1 MRAAMNEKIIN
12 KKNVIIAGI
21 AAVLFLLIL
30 FYSHE
35 YLLINPFMDLSYDGI
50 VYSALDKDGNTYVV
64 DKAGQRLL
72 KVSPKNKLIWKKE
85 ASSGLFN
92 KINRVIPSGDRIF
105 LQDVESGEGIRLKG
119 ESIIELNSRGK
130 PIETVSKFLY
140 SELTLQEHIVGV
152 FPVGEREIA
161 YLYKTNDNIRLLKP
175 GYSETTYPLKGAG
188 LYLRSS
194 AYDAETETIYY
205 STFDGKIKQ
214 YVDGVNDKVI
224 YDCTASEGLSIP
236 AELNYYDGILYATD
250 IGLRS
255 VIVFDTKSDEVSFIE
270 EDGNLLERE
279 IAYSLN
285 AGNGLKCV
293 TDYSVKT
300 YLGDNS
306 YDYSVF
312 CKLSYVNIIKS
323 IISKI
328 GAAGIILFIVTIVLA
343 LILYI
348 LRKGSLYAKI
358 ILGIVAGSVILSG
371 LLVSVLIPRF
381 QEELTEAFFEKA
393 SLVSDMTSSMVP
405 KDAFVRLD
413 SADDFMNED
422 YQAVRNVARN
432 IFFNES
438 DNMNDLYCVLYHVV
452 DGVYSMSYSLKDSV
466 GSVYPYD
473 WDLEGSL
480 EEKVLTTKS
489 SERYMSSTS
498 EGEYLFSYKPLINA
512 AGDAVGIIEIGK
524 DMATFRNEI
533 NQMVLDAFIN
543 TFAVTIVLILLIIEL
558 IYFVKGRNE
567 YKEILV
573 ANGGKAV
580 HELPCEIMRMV
591 SFLVFFLT
599 NLSTAFLP
607 LYAMDLAGTS
617 GTNIAPEVMAAIP
630 LSAEVIT
637 GAIFSVAGVGI
648 IKKIGERQTI
658 FLSSVLF
665 MAGFG
670 LRIIPNIWVLILGN
684 AIVGVGWGIILLA
697 ATMRITDL
705 PEEKR
710 DIGFSQYNV
719 ASLNGVNCGVV
730 MGGFLVNW
738 MNYQG
743 VFIVSTVLSVSML
756 ILCTRYFNAGKSGKD
771 EEETVENVDS
781 IKIMSFVM
789 NPKVFTLLF
798 MIVAPILMSSYFL
811 NYMYPIIGSG
821 FGLSDTYIGYS
832 YLLNGLCVMFFGEL
846 LTSFFTRL
854 KRKQEGLLIASLLY
868 AFAFFLVIRFENI
881 PALFAALAILGI
893 SDSFGLPLQSG
904 YYTELEAVEKYG
916 YDKALGIYNLII
928 NVAQSVGPFVFSYV
942 LIAGMSKGLTIVLI
956 TLTILAFVFIIIGKT
971 VDKKRRAI

>member
-1 MRAAMNEKIIN
+1 
-12 KKNVIIAGI
+12 
-21 AAVLFLLIL
+21 
-30 FYSHE
+30 
-35 YLLINPFMDLSYDGI
+35 
-50 VYSALDKDGNTYVV
+50 
-64 DKAGQRLL
+64 
-72 KVSPKNKLIWKKE
+72 
-85 ASSGLFN
+85 
-92 KINRVIPSGDRIF
+92 
-105 LQDVESGEGIRLKG
+105 
-119 ESIIELNSRGK
+119 
-130 PIETVSKFLY
+130 
-140 SELTLQEHIVGV
+140 
-152 FPVGEREIA
+152 
-161 YLYKTNDNIRLLKP
+161 
-175 GYSETTYPLKGAG
+175 
-188 LYLRSS
+188 
-194 AYDAETETIYY
+194 
-205 STFDGKIKQ
+205 
-214 YVDGVNDKVI
+214 
-224 YDCTASEGLSIP
+224 
-236 AELNYYDGILYATD
+236 
-250 IGLRS
+250 
-255 VIVFDTKSDEVSFIE
+255 
-270 EDGNLLERE
+270 
-279 IAYSLN
+279 
-285 AGNGLKCV
+285 
-293 TDYSVKT
+293 
-300 YLGDNS
+300 
-306 YDYSVF
+306 
-312 CKLSYVNIIKS
+312 
-323 IISKI
+323 
-328 GAAGIILFIVTIVLA
+328 
-343 LILYI
+343 
-348 LRKGSLYAKI
+348 
-358 ILGIVAGSVILSG
+358 
-371 LLVSVLIPRF
+371 
-381 QEELTEAFFEKA
+381 
-393 SLVSDMTSSMVP
+393 
-405 KDAFVRLD
+405 
-413 SADDFMNED
+413 MNED

-473 WDLEGSL
+473 WNLEGSL

-512 AGDAVGIIEIGK
+512 AGEAVGIIEIGK

-543 TFAVTIVLILLIIEL
+543 NFAVTVVLILLIIEL

-771 EEETVENVDS
+771 EEETVENADS